1 MMPTLE
7 YLTSIAAVL
16 GVAEQMNLVLVP
28 VDVKYVGL
36 VLPLVG
42 DPVHHFIISTFK
54 FLEKIIVY
62 IKITSFFFKFTS

>member
-54 FLEKIIVY
+54 FLQK
-62 IKITSFFFKFTS
+62 